1 VYLIDTNVW
10 LERLLDHPQ
19 ATAVEQFLAHTP
31 TTALFLTDFAFHSL
45 AIILL
50 RLKKPTLWRT
60 FLHDTMI
67 DGHVGLLS
75 VLPQEMLRLN
85 EVMDAYG
92 LDFDDAYQYTAAET
106 HDLTVISYDTDFDRT
121 PRGRKTPS
129 DFL

>member
-1 VYLIDTNVW
+1 
-10 LERLLDHPQ
+10 
-19 ATAVEQFLAHTP
+19 
-31 TTALFLTDFAFHSL
+31 
-45 AIILL
+45 
-50 RLKKPTLWRT
+50 
-60 FLHDTMI
+60 MI

-85 EVMDAYG
+85 EVMDAHG

-106 HDLTVISYDTDFDRT
+106 HDLTVISYDTDCDRT

>member
-1 VYLIDTNVW
+1 MYLIDTNVW

-19 ATAVEQFLAHTP
+19 ATAVEQFLTHTP

-60 FLHDTMI
+60 FLQDTMI

-75 VLPQEMLRLN
+75 VLPQGMLRLN
-85 EVMDAYG
+85 EVMDAYR
-92 LDFDDAYQYTAAET
+92 LDFDDAYQYTAYGSGNA
-106 HDLTVISYDTDFDRT
+106 
-121 PRGRKTPS
+121 
-129 DFL
+129 